1 MALGMKEA
9 SPFLVLLGGDLV
21 VTERLRACT
30 KGLRAIAADGGM
42 RHAAELGVSP
52 ELWVGD
58 FDSTPAELADAWPEV
73 ERLPYPEGK
82 NETDGELAVNQALA
96 RGASEIVLAG
106 ALGGERTDHAVFHLL
121 HACRLKTAGIPVLVT
136 SGTEEATPLAEGAQ
150 RFDLPKGSLFSI
162 IGFCTLT
169 GIDIEGA
176 RYPLDDYRLAFGAS
190 RTISNIAEGPVTIT
204 IGSGTAV
211 LIARPYDLSGA

>member
-9 SPFLVLLGGDLV
+9 LPFLVLLGGDLV
-21 VTERLRACT
+21 VTERLLART
-30 KGLRAIAADGGM
+30 KGLRAVAADGGM
-42 RHAAELGVSP
+42 RHASELGVSP

-58 FDSTPAELADAWPEV
+58 FDSTPAELAAAWPEV

-121 HACRLKTAGIPVLVT
+121 HACRLRTAGTPVLVT
-136 SGTEEATPLAEGAQ
+136 SGTEEATPLVAGRQ
-150 RFDLPKGSLFSI
+150 TFDLPKGSLFSVV
-162 IGFCTLT
+162 GFTALT
-169 GIDIEGA
+169 GLDIAGA
-176 RYPLDDYRLAFGAS
+176 RYPLAHYDLAFGAS
-190 RTISNIAEGPVTIT
+190 RTISNVAEGPVTIDLD
-204 IGSGTAV
+204 GGTAV
-211 LIARPYDLSGA
+211 LIARPYDFSGT